1 VRFDAVAGV
10 RFDQLVAW
18 MVAKYADHVPVHRQS
33 AIYASRGDDLEPTL
47 LASWVDAASALLRPL
62 GEALRHHVFA
72 TAEPAIACAPGVTDR
87 AAIRR
92 RLVRTHMASL
102 PTQSPDRQHGS
113 GTQ

>member
-1 VRFDAVAGV
+1 MNWSPPCWPAGWT
-10 RFDQLVAW
+10 RPAHCC
-18 MVAKYADHVPVHRQS
+18 A
-33 AIYASRGDDLEPTL
+33 
-47 LASWVDAASALLRPL
+47 PL